1 MVSKYTTV
9 EKGEPNW
16 WWVWSD
22 GNYLKTSEVVAL
34 LNKQDELIKDL
45 YETNHDAVNALL
57 NEGKEVIRLELENE
71 RLKYLLSNLNELI
84 ADSIY
89 ETNKYFGVEMSANGR
104 KIL

>member
-16 WWVWSD
+16 WWVWSN
-22 GNYLKTSEVVAL
+22 GNYLKTSEVVTL

-57 NEGKEVIRLELENE
+57 NERNEVLKLEYENE
-71 RLKYLLSNLNELI
+71 KLKNMLSNLINYLEI
-84 ADSIY
+84 END
-89 ETNKYFGVEMSANGR
+89 NKFFGVEMSINGK